1 MAVTADKSQFEEF
14 EVKGEN
20 LLAKV
25 HEVIHEGNAKRIILK
40 NEDGDTL
47 LEVPL
52 SAGVAATV
60 LTVALAPALVAIGA
74 VAALVKDVTLVVERG
89 ES

>member
-40 NEDGDTL
+40 TKT
-47 LEVPL
+47 
-52 SAGVAATV
+52 ATHSSRC
-60 LTVALAPALVAIGA
+60 P
-74 VAALVKDVTLVVERG
+74 
-89 ES
+89 